1 MMYLNYG
8 EAVCLLDTGRKPC
21 QPIDVIVR
29 KAAKLPREALA
40 CLLYMRGTRHGQAKS
55 ATRAHGQPTILIIRQ
70 AAVLITLRI
79 RQWSQRQAVLHGCP
93 ALELQW
99 LEQLSHER
107 STLDQGITAQGPHG
121 KADTR
126 EGFA

>member
-1 MMYLNYG
+1 MYLDHG

-29 KAAKLPREALA
+29 KTAKLPREALA
-40 CLLYMRGTRHGQAKS
+40 YLLYMRGARHGQAKS
-55 ATRAHGQPTILIIRQ
+55 TTRTHGQPTILIIRQ
-70 AAVLITLRI
+70 AAVVITLRI
-79 RQWSQRQAVLHGCP
+79 RQRSERQAVLHGYP
-93 ALELQW
+93 AFELQW

-107 STLDQGITAQGPHG
+107 SALDPGITAQGSHG
-121 KADTR
+121 KADPG